1 MQLDMRR
8 KAEVLKY
15 SANKSSTQTNS
26 LTKKQQFALLIKGG
40 IASPSQAVMKS
51 NSVTCAADELILT
64 PTSSSDVPGPV
75 MYLYND
81 ETVPLYN
88 YSEFNTRTYAEFVPT
103 NQGNWQF
110 IVQSD
115 VLLNNNGT
123 SNIYYLII
131 NNKINQP
138 LYTYNIVTPVAI
150 TVAGSIPRNYAH
162 PSTWTSGNIT
172 IYVNTVKLEVRYND
186 AVVKEVEPVTLSDF
200 AITIRTPITNDS
212 SGSIPFSCTQ
222 FVGNLAFNNIPLY
235 TAPTYVY
242 TFVFTTNIRVV
253 PPDTGIVNYV
263 GLVVNVSN
271 TPNRIVGCELTD
283 IGQKPLPPVG
293 IASITGV

>member
-1 MQLDMRR
+1 MLYITRTHINMTDASFCQQRTLRQMYNVPLARFTPTNPYASGQFTKMQLDMRR
-8 KAEVLKY
+8 KAEILKY

-51 NSVTCAADELILT
+51 DSVTCAADELILT
-64 PTSSSDVPGPV
+64 PTSACDVPGPV

-150 TVAGSIPRNYAH
+150 TIAGSIPRDYSH
-162 PSTWTSGNIT
+162 PST
-172 IYVNTVKLEVRYND
+172 
-186 AVVKEVEPVTLSDF
+186 
-200 AITIRTPITNDS
+200 
-212 SGSIPFSCTQ
+212 
-222 FVGNLAFNNIPLY
+222 
-235 TAPTYVY
+235 
-242 TFVFTTNIRVV
+242 
-253 PPDTGIVNYV
+253 
-263 GLVVNVSN
+263 
-271 TPNRIVGCELTD
+271 
-283 IGQKPLPPVG
+283 
-293 IASITGV
+293 